1 MAASLDERSR
11 WIDLDGPVH
20 YLDFGGP
27 PEGPLLVGVHGLGGS
42 AVNWSAI
49 APLLTDRC
57 RLVAP
62 DMAGHGLTQALGR
75 DTGVVA
81 NRALLHRFIESLDGP
96 VILLGN
102 SMGGMISL
110 LEAAAAPDTVVGLI
124 LLDPVL
130 PVWSARPDPG
140 VALLFTVY
148 VTPWLGPA
156 LVGRRRRSMTPEA
169 LVASTLAL
177 CCVDRSRVAP
187 EVVAKHV
194 DMARL
199 RTDFPGLDKGFIA
212 AAKSVVRTAGR
223 GYRRGLRRVTAPVL
237 LVHGSRDRLVP
248 VGLARAAARANPSWT
263 LAVLDDVGHTPQ
275 LEAPQDVAKLIGKW
289 LDSDGE
295 RAAQLATPRPL
306 G

>member
-1 MAASLDERSR
+1 MEASLDKHSR

-27 PEGPLLVGVHGLGGS
+27 AEGPVVVGVHGLGGS
-42 AVNWSAI
+42 AVNWLAV

-57 RLVAP
+57 RFVAP

-75 DTGVVA
+75 HTGVAA
-81 NRALLHRFIESLDGP
+81 NRALLHRFIETLDGP

-110 LEAAAAPDTVVGLI
+110 LEAAAAPDTTAGLI
-124 LLDPVL
+124 LIDPVL
-130 PVWSARPDPG
+130 PALSARPDPG
-140 VALLFTVY
+140 VALLFTIY

-187 EVVAKHV
+187 DVVAKHV
-194 DMARL
+194 EIARL
-199 RTDFPGLDKGFIA
+199 RSGFPGLDQGFIA
-212 AAKSVVRTAGR
+212 AAKSVVRTAGW
-223 GYRRGLRRVTAPVL
+223 GYRRGLRRVAAPVL
-237 LVHGSRDRLVP
+237 LIHGSHDRLVP
-248 VGLARAAARANPSWT
+248 IGLARAAARANPSWSIV
-263 LAVLDDVGHTPQ
+263 VLNDVGHTPQ
-275 LEAPQDVAKLIGKW
+275 LEAPEDVAKAIEIW

-295 RAAQLATPRPL
+295 RAAQLATRQSL